1 MLQKFVGG
9 TANPLL
15 LLDQLFGAL
24 IAYLTFTI
32 DLTQSLGFELVIR
45 GGKYAA
51 NVYADFALTMAASTT
66 YYIEADTVAHT
77 IVSNTSAYTG
87 GTNIA
92 IGIAVTN
99 TVGRLSWAQDFN
111 VAS

>member
-24 IAYLTFTI
+24 IRYLTFTI
-32 DLTQSLGFELVIR
+32 DLTQSLGFVLSIR
-45 GGKYAA
+45 GGEYAGH
-51 NVYADFALTMAASTT
+51 VYADFAETMVASTT

-77 IVSNTSAYTG
+77 IVSNTSAYVG

-99 TVGRLSWAQDFN
+99 TVGRLSWVQDFT